1 MISNCSSSLSKPDS
15 AREDYHQLSTLAVQ
29 AQSELESLHRL
40 LTDSE
45 TASLETEA
53 IVRDR
58 LLALQNICN
67 RAIKLLPERD
77 ETKEELQADIEES
90 ECSLSLQGTVN
101 AEHFEVNPDGSFSMA
116 STNGNM
122 RMLLRCPTIYRMKVH
137 QIQVS
142 GEVMNI

>member
-1 MISNCSSSLSKPDS
+1 MPDS
-15 AREDYHQLSTLAVQ
+15 EQDYHQLSTLAVQ

-40 LTDSE
+40 LSNTE
-45 TASLETEA
+45 TASLETDA
-53 IVRDR
+53 VVRDR

-67 RAIKLLPERD
+67 RALKLLPERD
-77 ETKEELQADIEES
+77 ETKEELQTDLEES
-90 ECSLSLQGTVN
+90 ECSISLQGTLN
-101 AEHFEVNPDGSFSMA
+101 AEQVEVNPDGSFSMA

-122 RMLLRCPTIYRMKVH
+122 RMLLRSPTIYRVKVH